1 MEMKIILNNNPEIF
15 EKKTLTIQDLIELKN
30 YTFAL
35 LVTKV
40 NGQLIKKEERDKVT
54 IKDGDNVAIIHLIS
68 GG

>member
-1 MEMKIILNNNPEIF
+1 MNITLNNNPE
-15 EKKTLTIQDLIELKN
+15 TIESDSLSVQELITLKN

-40 NGQLIKKEERDKVT
+40 NGQLVKKEDRDKVRV
-54 IKDGDNVAIIHLIS
+54 KDGDNVAIIHLIS